1 MATVADNQKTIEA
14 FFDLI
19 RVNEVWQSLSS
30 SSELDWNEELIDKY
44 ISKWD
49 WQKLSENS
57 SINWTTS
64 MLIKYEDFIH
74 WQILSWV
81 IFSDKNSFDVE
92 MFEKFQLKWHWSAI
106 SQSKI
111 LPWSEEF
118 IDKYIDK
125 WDWSILSGNNGCSL
139 YGIHQPDYQLKFEW
153 TIPMIEKYQERIDWS
168 VLTFH
173 LFCNHQEREVFD
185 IELFE
190 WFESKWDWDV
200 LSEHSFLLSE
210 EIIDKY
216 LDKWDWKLIINN
228 ELILGDWDCC
238 QFYSK
243 YKSQILAIKPSD
255 CYDSFPSSELWR
267 RLCAIEE
274 VRLLNEIKVIAN

>member
-1 MATVADNQKTIEA
+1 MTLTEDNQKSIEA

-19 RVNEVWQSLSS
+19 RENEVWQSLSS

-44 ISKWD
+44 LLKWD
-49 WQKLSENS
+49 WQKLSGNS

-64 MLIKYEDFIH
+64 MLIKYQDLIH

-81 IFSDKNSFDVE
+81 IFSDKNSFEVE
-92 MFEKFQLKWHWSAI
+92 LFEKFQSKWHWSAI

-111 LPWSEEF
+111 LPWSEEL

-139 YGIHQPDYQLKFEW
+139 SGINHSEYNSKFEW
-153 TIPMIEKYQERIDWS
+153 TIPMIEKYQDRIEWG

-173 LFCNHQEREVFD
+173 LFCNQQEREVFD
-185 IELFE
+185 NELFE
-190 WFESKWDWDV
+190 RFESKWDWDV
-200 LSEHSFLLSE
+200 LSEYSFLLSE

-228 ELILGDWDCC
+228 ELILGDWDCY
-238 QFYSK
+238 QFYEK
-243 YKSQILAIKPSD
+243 YKSKILTIKSSD
-255 CYDSFPSSELWR
+255 FYISITGSELWSQ
-267 RLCAIEE
+267 LCKIDET
-274 VRLLNEIKVIAN
+274 RMLYEIKEIAN